1 MGGHSFNRGDG
12 SNAVNSVDIAVG
24 VVLLIS
30 GVISLVRGFVH
41 EVLSH
46 AGWIVSGLAAL
57 WAVQRVPE
65 VHDLSHKY
73 IHNDLLADIA
83 GGVVIFLVLLV
94 ILSFF
99 THAVARRVQNSALG
113 STDRALGFVFGLVR
127 GLILCSLAYMV
138 VIWLSAGPASSGP
151 PAAPDWLKDAKA
163 LPLIK
168 VGADFIQTLLPEQIA
183 ILRASTQDAAS
194 EGKKASDTADQLK
207 NSADLLKALES
218 PQPKAPDKPDDKKA
232 PSKDEKGLERLIQNA
247 NKP

>member
-1 MGGHSFNRGDG
+1 M
-12 SNAVNSVDIAVG
+12 NSVDIAVG

-30 GVISLVRGFVH
+30 AVISLMRGFVH
-41 EVLSH
+41 EILSH

-83 GGVVIFLVLLV
+83 AGVVIFLVLLV

-127 GLILCSLAYMV
+127 GLVLCSLAYMV

-151 PAAPDWLKDAKA
+151 PSPPEWLKDAKA

-168 VGADFIQTLLPEQIA
+168 VGADFIQSLLPEQIA
-183 ILRASTQDAAS
+183 ILQRTTEDAATA
-194 EGKKASDTADQLK
+194 GKKATDAAGQIND
-207 NSADLLKALES
+207 NADLLKALES
-218 PQPKAPDKPDDKKA
+218 PQPKAPDTPDAKKA
-232 PSKDEKGLERLIQNA
+232 PPKDEKGLERLIQNT